1 MSDVR
6 MHVRV
11 CFKRCCLMRIVV
23 IEVML
28 QRHRRTS
35 EANALFAAVIRL
47 MQEEVFKPAL
57 QVVPCDQT
65 VATSIRYGCCR
76 SL

>member
-1 MSDVR
+1 

-35 EANALFAAVIRL
+35 ETNALFAAVIRL
-47 MQEEVFKPAL
+47 MQEEVFKSAL
-57 QVVPCDQT
+57 QVVPWDQT
-65 VATSIRYGCCR
+65 VATSIRYGC
-76 SL
+76 